1 MVLLIITSTILQTKE
16 NFSLPRIR
24 TPHPNKAYRMNE
36 TPYLK
41 NIKLALEQATTRP
54 VTVFEK
60 QRYLVSPNFF
70 LSFLRLVFLILEV

>member
-1 MVLLIITSTILQTKE
+1 M
-16 NFSLPRIR
+16 PRVR
-24 TPHPNKAYRMNE
+24 TPHPNKAYKMNE

-60 QRYLVSPNFF
+60 QRYLVS
-70 LSFLRLVFLILEV
+70 LSYQYYMSLFEYLLTTHKVIMT